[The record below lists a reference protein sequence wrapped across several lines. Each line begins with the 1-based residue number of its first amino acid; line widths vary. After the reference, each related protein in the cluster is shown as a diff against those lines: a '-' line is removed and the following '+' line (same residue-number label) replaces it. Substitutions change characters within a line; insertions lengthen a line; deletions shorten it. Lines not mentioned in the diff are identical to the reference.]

1 MVHTSSS
8 TIESASI
15 NKLQDALIRTEVV
28 EADIPTNDKTPSW
41 DGELRLYKSPDQLGK
56 KDHLLGRIP
65 VQVKGKLVKR
75 LSGNRASFSA
85 EVSDLKNYLNDTGV
99 LFFLVQIVDF
109 DKYKIYY
116 AALHRFDLR
125 RLISEAGDQ
134 KSKTIK
140 LEQFPNKHKEGMLQ
154 VLHAF
159 LLNKEKQGILLPDVS
174 SLGDTQNTCTEWE
187 KFEVA
192 IPAIGV
198 SSAEDIFEQFLSHP
212 QYVYGKPK
220 NLEARFPIGKIH
232 PDQIVIT
239 KDMPI
244 KVDGQVLFRDI
255 DTVRCRGGHRELH
268 IGREIMIT
276 FSQERL
282 HYNYT
287 PCGTLNEQ
295 IASMTFM
302 VALATGRKV
311 SIGDYELPQF
321 NPSKLKEQ
329 TVQEMKDRLQHLHKT
344 RDVLNQLHVTK
355 DLNYGDLSSSDLG
368 NVECLIAGIVEKK
381 PVPLSV
387 NGQGGFGVLRIGNLA
402 LLLVHKKSSS
412 GNGYLISDFFES
424 DGVVLAQPEDMGG
437 PKISVSPYIVMT
449 ADDFKRADNANLTSI
464 LPSIKKYP
472 FNEIYGDRINQFV
485 LELLKLYDNSGT
497 METLDIAVQLLDY
510 LQENNPDQYPL
521 YQINR
526 MQTEKRRRAL
536 TNEENR
542 QLMDIKESAKSIE
555 FKLAASILL
564 ESFYEAQVL
573 FEQLAPYAQN
583 KFEEYPIMHLWNT

>member
-1 MVHTSSS
+1 MVHANSS

-65 VQVKGKLVKR
+65 IQVKGKLVKG
-75 LSGNRASFSA
+75 LSGNRASFPV

-99 LFFLVQIVDF
+99 LFFLVQIVNF

-125 RLISEAGDQ
+125 RLISEAEDQ

-140 LEQFPNKHKEGMLQ
+140 LEPFPHRHKEGILQ
-154 VLHAF
+154 ILHDF
-159 LLNKEKQGILLPDVS
+159 LINKEKQGTLLPDVS

-220 NLEARFPIGKIH
+220 NLEARFPVDKIR

-244 KVDGQVLFRDI
+244 KVDDQVLFRNI
-255 DTVRCRGGHRELH
+255 DTVRCRGGHREIH
-268 IGREIMIT
+268 IGREIIIT
-276 FSQERL
+276 FSLERL
-282 HYNYT
+282 HYTYT

-295 IASMTFM
+295 IASMTFI

-321 NPSKLKEQ
+321 NPSKLNEQ

-344 RDVLNQLHVTK
+344 RDMLNQLHVTK

-368 NVECLIAGIVEKK
+368 NLECLIAGIVEKK

-387 NGQGGFGVLRIGNLA
+387 NGQGGFGVLRVGNLA
-402 LLLVHKKSSS
+402 LLLLHKKSSS
-412 GNGYLISDFFES
+412 GNGYFISDFFES
-424 DGVVLAQPEDMGG
+424 DDVVLAQPEDMGG

-449 ADDFKRADNANLTSI
+449 ADDFKRADNANLASI
-464 LPSIKKYP
+464 LPSVKKYP
-472 FNEIYGDRINQFV
+472 FNKIYGDRINQFV
-485 LELLKLYDNSGT
+485 LELLKFYDNSGT
-497 METLDIAVQLLDY
+497 METLDIVVQLLDY

-542 QLMDIKESAKSIE
+542 QLMDIKESTKSIE

-564 ESFYEAQVL
+564 GSFYEAQML
-573 FEQLAPYAQN
+573 FEQLPPDAQN
-583 KFEEYPIMHLWNT
+583 KFAEYPIMHLWNT